1 MNNKGEISQGFNKYN
16 DISFD
21 GFTSDHADTMYA
33 WKDNYFFKFY
43 DDKIN
48 KYKININIKKNS
60 KIKKIACGKNFVI
73 FMSDTG
79 LLYSFGKN
87 TKGQLGLEDYKE
99 RTKPTLNE
107 LLIKDGERI
116 TDISCGYKHV
126 IALGRSGKVFSW
138 GSNSNGQCGLDIGGN
153 FNTPM
158 YIDVKN
164 KIKFISI
171 CCGFRA
177 SFLMDDQ
184 RILYFCGKSGIN
196 NGESYFIKNFK
207 NLIGEKET
215 LSNLNNLINIHDKN
229 HLEINYNDNYN
240 QRKNKK
246 SQRSLST
253 INLNRNKIVNIVSCL
268 NKNTF
273 PVKLNCSWND
283 SFSVM
288 YITYADTTNLV
299 KNAYKKE
306 LDKKKVKNVLD
317 KLTLN
322 WITDNINV
330 RNAMKD
336 FKDILEYL

>member
-1 MNNKGEISQGFNKYN
+1 MNNRGELSQNFEKYN
-16 DISFD
+16 DYSFD
-21 GFTSDHADTMYA
+21 GFTSDHSDSVYA
-33 WKDNYFFKFY
+33 WKDNYYYKFKEK
-43 DDKIN
+43 KIN

-60 KIKKIACGKNFVI
+60 IIKKIACGKNFVI
-73 FMSDTG
+73 FLSDSG
-79 LLYSFGKN
+79 LVYSYGKN

-99 RTKPTLNE
+99 RNTPTLNE
-107 LLIKDGERI
+107 LLVKNGERI
-116 TDISCGYKHV
+116 IDVSCGFKHT
-126 IALGRSGKVFSW
+126 IALGINGKAYSW
-138 GSNSNGQCGLDIGGN
+138 GSNSNGQCGIDIGGN

-164 KIKFISI
+164 KIKFIGI

-177 SFLMDDQ
+177 SFFMDDQ

-196 NGESYFIKNFK
+196 NGESYFINNFK
-207 NLIGEKET
+207 NIIGEKET
-215 LSNLNNLINIHDKN
+215 LNNLNNLINIQDKN
-229 HLEINYNDNYN
+229 HLEINYNDTYN
-240 QRKNKK
+240 RRKNKK

-253 INLNRNKIVNIVSCL
+253 INLNRNKNVNIVSCL
-268 NKNTF
+268 NKNIF

-306 LDKKKVKNVLD
+306 LDKKKVKNILD

-322 WITDNINV
+322 WINDNINV
-330 RNAMKD
+330 KNVMKD
-336 FKDILEYL
+336 YKDILEYL